1 MPKGDRGGK
10 GKTTRQSPE
19 TVSVGEAWQQLNR
32 DAGAFLREHGTDRHN
47 AHRDFPAPELT
58 QGARTALYDFKEKAE
73 QGAEVTKRYA
83 RRTLEQVLEA
93 AKQKRIESARLVFGM
108 NGAEETWESIN
119 YHRNK
124 IEMWQ
129 RIEADIRKRLRR

>member
-1 MPKGDRGGK
+1 MPKGERGGK
-10 GKTTRQSPE
+10 AKAASQATGTQR
-19 TVSVGEAWQQLNR
+19 VGEAWQELHR
-32 DAGAFLREHGTDRHN
+32 DANAFLRERGTDRYSTQ
-47 AHRDFPAPELT
+47 RAPKLS
-58 QGARTALYDFKEKAE
+58 QGAKAAYNDFEASAE
-73 QGAEVTKRYA
+73 RGAKVAKNYA

-93 AKQKRIESARLVFGM
+93 VKHKRITTAKHVFGM
-108 NGAEETWESIN
+108 YGAEETWESIN